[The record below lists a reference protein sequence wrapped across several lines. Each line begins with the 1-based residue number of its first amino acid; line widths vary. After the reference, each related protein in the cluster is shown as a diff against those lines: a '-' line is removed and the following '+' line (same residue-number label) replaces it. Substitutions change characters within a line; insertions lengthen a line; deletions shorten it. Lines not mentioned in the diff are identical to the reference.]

1 MKPLVV
7 NLNVNVHLYQH
18 ISSLWLFAACLLL
31 FAGDLWLFAGD
42 FWLFPGNFGC
52 LLVVLELL

>member
-7 NLNVNVHLYQH
+7 NLNVSVHLHQY

-42 FWLFPGNFGC
+42 FWLFPGSFGC